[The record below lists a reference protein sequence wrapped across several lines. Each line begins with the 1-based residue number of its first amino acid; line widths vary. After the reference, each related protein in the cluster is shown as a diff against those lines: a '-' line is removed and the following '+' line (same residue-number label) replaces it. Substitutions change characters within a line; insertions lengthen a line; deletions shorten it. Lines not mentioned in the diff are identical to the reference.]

1 MFFPKPFFKVKLF
14 GNNAMASEFFG
25 DFWRQSDNI
34 YSYLLL
40 EQQLTSFSLDEL
52 ETFEIIVPL
61 GVLVE
66 ERFCS
71 AFIPTTLPYIA
82 FESDCVSF
90 RDGFWSGLDLL
101 CLLVSKMFDG
111 CNTEKIALNVIDTEM
126 N

>member
-1 MFFPKPFFKVKLF
+1 
-14 GNNAMASEFFG
+14 MALEFFG

-90 RDGFWSGLDLL
+90 RDGF
-101 CLLVSKMFDG
+101 
-111 CNTEKIALNVIDTEM
+111 
-126 N
+126 